1 MKICVIADLKS
12 ACLFNLLHFGGDFF
26 FNLFFN
32 WRINALENCLGFCQ
46 TSAWFFY
53 QTSTWWNVGDI
64 SIEQFFSWLWVTF
77 FFFFF
82 LLHNLVISLVG
93 TTFWFNITE
102 CLDIIL
108 PLKNVLAD
116 IWVICDWISFFGGL
130 YSTLLGLLFRS
141 LYSWANLALL
151 LRQNSSGITPKYS
164 IYSLRSFCS
173 GCLELEHLP
182 SFTVSPVWIVML
194 HWKMSFPG

>member
-1 MKICVIADLKS
+1 MSWFLPNISMIFLPNVNMMERGGYFHWTI
-12 ACLFNLLHFGGDFF
+12 FLLV
-26 FNLFFN
+26 
-32 WRINALENCLGFCQ
+32 
-46 TSAWFFY
+46 
-53 QTSTWWNVGDI
+53 VGHI
-64 SIEQFFSWLWVTF
+64 